1 MKDEIV
7 MRVVAV
13 QARKSERDHASRE
26 KDVLECPH
34 CTVCYTLQIRPA
46 ADIVREYANGIPQA
60 LRMLMQIITVEH
72 DMGRHS
78 AMLEIPY
85 RCEVAAGVK

>member
-1 MKDEIV
+1 MKDELV

-13 QARKSERDHASRE
+13 QDLKAERDHAPRE
-26 KDVLECPH
+26 QDVLECPH

-46 ADIVREYANGIPQA
+46 GASVKEYASGISQA
-60 LRMLMQIITVEH
+60 LRMLMQIIAVEH

-78 AMLEIPY
+78 PSLEIPY
-85 RCEVAAGVK
+85 RCGVGGA